1 MKKKLSQFDLDARFA
16 EMANDPDY
24 QSAALSLAREF
35 EPSDWAAF
43 RSTEI
48 ASEAYEED

>member
-1 MKKKLSQFDLDARFA
+1 MKKKSSQSDLDARFS
-16 EMANDPDY
+16 EMANDPEY

-35 EPSDWAAF
+35 ERSDWVAF

-48 ASEAYEED
+48 VSEAYEED

>member
-1 MKKKLSQFDLDARFA
+1 VKKKSSQSDLDARFS
-16 EMANDPDY
+16 EMANDPEY

-35 EPSDWAAF
+35 ERSDWAAF

-48 ASEAYEED
+48 VSEAYEED

>member
-1 MKKKLSQFDLDARFA
+1 MKKKLLQSDLDARFA

-35 EPSDWAAF
+35 ERSDWAAF

-48 ASEAYEED
+48 VSEAYEED